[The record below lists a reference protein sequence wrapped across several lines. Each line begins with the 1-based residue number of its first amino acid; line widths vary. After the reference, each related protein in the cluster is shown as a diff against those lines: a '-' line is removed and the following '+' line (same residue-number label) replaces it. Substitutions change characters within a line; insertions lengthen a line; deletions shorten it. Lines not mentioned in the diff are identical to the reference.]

1 MHTCKLNWEIAPT
14 ISMNY
19 LFFLFSYENEHILMK
34 NDGHRY
40 QASSFVFQHKTSSC
54 RKKKK
59 NMKLGKF
66 FQLKARL
73 YNAALY
79 INDMQPTAPTN
90 SSRTGKKKGWF
101 QSTKLETGFFCHW
114 ANLQC

>member
-66 FQLKARL
+66 IQLKARL
-73 YNAALY
+73 YCKYNAALY

-90 SSRTGKKKGWF
+90 SSRTGKKKGMVSIY
-101 QSTKLETGFFCHW
+101 QTG
-114 ANLQC
+114 NRVLLSLG

>member
-1 MHTCKLNWEIAPT
+1 MDTDTKQVLLYFNTKHPHA
-14 ISMNY
+14 
-19 LFFLFSYENEHILMK
+19 
-34 NDGHRY
+34 G
-40 QASSFVFQHKTSSC
+40 
-54 RKKKK
+54 KKKK

-66 FQLKARL
+66 IQLKARL
-73 YNAALY
+73 YCKYNAALY

-90 SSRTGKKKGWF
+90 SSRTEKKKGWF